1 MEGKMKNKRWEE
13 REIKIL
19 SGFTTWV
26 MNPKNQQKLRNIF
39 AGICIAVAIILAF
52 QFLTTSV
59 YAQTNVNGAVS
70 NFTDT
75 IRSIL
80 IGPVAKTLCVG
91 AFIAAAFFM
100 LSGKW
105 SAAISCV
112 IAGILLGFANNIAQ
126 AIFNT
131 TGNSSS
137 SNW

>member
-1 MEGKMKNKRWEE
+1 MNKRKLEE
-13 REIKIL
+13 RRVKIL
-19 SGFTTWV
+19 TGITAWI
-26 MNPKNQQKLRNIF
+26 MNPENQRKLRNIF
-39 AGICIAVAIILAF
+39 AGICIAVAIVLAF
-52 QFLTTSV
+52 QFLTGIA
-59 YAQTNVNGAVS
+59 YASTNVNGAVT

-80 IGPVAKTLCVG
+80 VGPVAKTLCIG

-105 SAAISCV
+105 GAAISCV

-131 TGNSSS
+131 TGNSS
-137 SNW
+137 NW

>member
-1 MEGKMKNKRWEE
+1 MKSKIWEE
-13 REIKIL
+13 RKIKIL
-19 SGFTTWV
+19 TGFTAWV
-26 MNPKNQQKLRNIF
+26 MDPENQKKLRKVF
-39 AGICIAVAIILAF
+39 AGICIAIAIILAF
-52 QFLTTSV
+52 QFLTNPA
-59 YAQTNVNGAVS
+59 YAQTNVNGAVT

-100 LSGKW
+100 LSGRW
-105 SAAISCV
+105 GAAISCV

-131 TGNSSS
+131 TGNSTS